1 MSLNLVTN
9 MTKVIQVPFVMLFL
23 VLLVAS
29 TGPVSSA
36 LAADVIAV
44 IEQLKGK
51 VEVERSGDRRAA
63 GKGFELEVSDTIH
76 TGPKGAAGLKF
87 TDGALVAL
95 GAGTE
100 YALTSYEYDQAAD
113 RGNFESSIKR
123 GTLSIRSGRIA
134 KKGRDRMRV
143 RTPATIPG
151 VRGTRFMVR
160 VDPEQ

>member
-1 MSLNLVTN
+1 
-9 MTKVIQVPFVMLFL
+9 MTKVIPVPFVLLFL
-23 VLLVAS
+23 ILLVAS
-29 TGPVSSA
+29 VGPFSGTA
-36 LAADVIAV
+36 AADVIAV

-51 VEVERSGDRRAA
+51 VEVERA
-63 GKGFELEVSDTIH
+63 GSRQSVATGFELEEADTVF
-76 TGPKGAAGLKF
+76 TGPQGAAGLKF

-113 RGNFESSIKR
+113 RGRFDSSITR

-143 RTPATIPG
+143 RTPATILG

-160 VDPEQ
+160 VDPDTQ

>member
-1 MSLNLVTN
+1 
-9 MTKVIQVPFVMLFL
+9 MTKVIPVPFSLLFL
-23 VLLVAS
+23 VLLVAIF
-29 TGPVSSA
+29 GPAKTV

-51 VEVERSGDRRAA
+51 VEIERAGDRRTVS
-63 GKGFELEVSDTIH
+63 KGFELEVADKVF
-76 TGPKGAAGLKF
+76 TGPKAAAGLKF

-113 RGNFESSIKR
+113 RGKFDSSIKR

-143 RTPATIPG
+143 RTPATILG
-151 VRGTRFMVR
+151 VRGTRFMVK
-160 VDPEQ
+160 VDPE